1 MSLANL
7 FAFERV
13 FDRTAAVFLV
23 FLGLALGGATAFVGA

>member
-13 FDRTAAVFLV
+13 FDRTVAVFLV
-23 FLGLALGGATAFVGA
+23 ALGLAIGGATAIVGA